1 MDWRKEF
8 LQTFRRLTYHHQ
20 SWRVWSDF
28 VEMAACAI
36 SNRVDMTRYEA
47 REKRYLEIVRAYE
60 REEVEEFPRLLACV
74 AGALEENPRQDF
86 LGTMFQELEL
96 SNHWRGQF
104 FTPYHVCELMAELQA
119 GDIAE
124 KVQEKGYVTVNDPA
138 CGAGALLI
146 AFANVAKARRVNFQ
160 QQVLFVGQD
169 IDPTASHMCYIQ
181 LSLLGCPGYVI
192 VGDTLSRPGLHPEND
207 VWYTP
212 MWFVGG
218 WPLRRLVDRM
228 KALVE
233 DVRSAREDPGP
244 VESGEEVVQLTLF

>member
-1 MDWRKEF
+1 M
-8 LQTFRRLTYHHQ
+8 FRRLTYHHQ

-36 SNRVDMTRYEA
+36 SNRFDRSNHDA
-47 REKRYLEIVRAYE
+47 REKRYLEIVQSYE

-74 AGALEENPRQDF
+74 TGALNENPRQDF
-86 LGTMFQELEL
+86 LGDMFMTLEL
-96 SNHWRGQF
+96 ANHWKGQF
-104 FTPYHVCELMAELQA
+104 FTPYSVCELMAELQA

-124 KVQEKGYVTVNDPA
+124 RVREKGYVTVNDPA

-146 AFANVAKARRVNFQ
+146 AFANMARDRGVNFQ

-169 IDPTASHMCYIQ
+169 IDPTAAHMCYIQ

-192 VGDTLSRPGLHPEND
+192 VGDTLSRPGLHPENEI
-207 VWYTP
+207 WYTP

-228 KALVE
+228 KVLVE
-233 DVRSAREDPGP
+233 DVRPAREEPGP